1 MKVTARPAIVFIALA
16 SVLCAA
22 QRSTDEKEVWS
33 LEDAYWQYVKAND
46 FEHYRTLWH
55 ADFLGWPYS
64 DPEPAGKEQITGW
77 ITAHTSKGE
86 TLKSYEVERLK
97 ARVTGNNVT
106 TTYRAHLVWVDKNGT
121 DRPGSIRIIHPWLR
135 SAGGNWQIISG

>member
-46 FEHYRTLWH
+46 FERYRTLWH
-55 ADFLGWPYS
+55 ADFLGWPYGS
-64 DPEPAGKEQITGW
+64 PEPAGKERITEW

-86 TLKSYEVERLK
+86 TLRSYELERLK
-97 ARVTGNNVT
+97 AQVTGKYATVT
-106 TTYRAHLVWVDKNGT
+106 YSVRLRQEWNRQTRKPSHYPHLAARRW
-121 DRPGSIRIIHPWLR
+121 RQM
-135 SAGGNWQIISG
+135 A